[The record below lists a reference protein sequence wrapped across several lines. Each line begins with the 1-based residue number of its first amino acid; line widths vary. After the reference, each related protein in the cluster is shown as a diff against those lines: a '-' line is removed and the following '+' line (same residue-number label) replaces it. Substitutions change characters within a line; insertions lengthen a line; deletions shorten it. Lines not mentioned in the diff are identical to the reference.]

1 MTVQTLWGYAQMY
14 VYDTGRDLL
23 DLGIVPLDNMLP
35 ETALM
40 KLSWVLG
47 HTDDHAEV
55 LRMMR
60 HPVNRET
67 TEREPHNGY
76 LILQGGLPETEEF
89 VSSHWK

>member
-1 MTVQTLWGYAQMY
+1 
-14 VYDTGRDLL
+14 
-23 DLGIVPLDNMLP
+23 MLP

-47 HTDDHAEV
+47 RTDDHAEV
-55 LRMMR
+55 LRLMR
-60 HPVNRET
+60 LPVNGET